1 MHCTLVKRFTHLF
14 KVRITEAELE
24 LKSGNSFTSLTFLF
38 KVLRT
43 IVDMSVVYYLLS
55 LLFVLFCLKS

>member
-1 MHCTLVKRFTHLF
+1 MHCTLVKRFTRLF